1 MIDQLAPVQSDT
13 EAWKA
18 SRGGRF
24 TASTIGQL
32 MAEPRTIAPHVI
44 EQYAH
49 LVPADQAWK
58 ELKSGPRK
66 GQTVRPDNFNALV
79 REAMREHGI
88 VLFGDI
94 ARKLIASKAGE
105 RARNVYEY
113 SADTPS
119 TRRGTILEHAARI
132 LLSKYWQQ
140 VDGSAWTPL
149 DDNSGATPDGNVKRG
164 TETLDFKCPEAFADV
179 LLFDELPDGD
189 FDALEDW
196 DKGYAWQIMTQAKAF
211 GVKWANLVYFTD
223 RLPITPISLVER
235 EEVQAVMDYLA
246 NELEERTGRSW
257 HYQFATQGFH
267 FAVKRYE
274 LTEERSAKIDAV
286 LASAEKVCVG
296 MVEKINA
303 KRIAA

>member
-1 MIDQLAPVQSDT
+1 
-13 EAWKA
+13 
-18 SRGGRF
+18 
-24 TASTIGQL
+24 
-32 MAEPRTIAPHVI
+32 MAEPRTIPAHVI

-49 LVPADQAWK
+49 LVPMELAWK
-58 ELKSGPRK
+58 TLKSGPRA

-79 REAMREHGI
+79 RAAMREHGI
-88 VLFGDI
+88 VLFGDT

-105 RARNVYEY
+105 PVTGEYEY

-119 TRRGTILEHAARI
+119 TRRGTILEHACRI
-132 LLSKYWQQ
+132 LLSKYWQP

-149 DDNSGATPDGNVKRG
+149 GENSGATPDGTVRKGR
-164 TETLDFKCPEAFADV
+164 ETGDFKCPEAFADV

-189 FDALEDW
+189 FEALEEW

-223 RLPITPISLVER
+223 RLPITPITFVER
-235 EEVQAVMDYLA
+235 EEVQMVMDYVA

-296 MVEKINA
+296 IVEKINA